1 MYRPREGDVKT
12 KMCRLGKGDTKA
24 AYENLA
30 GAGNQPH
37 RRKGG
42 TVAAEEILAG
52 TGKNSRLIK
61 EDAKESQIRI
71 WPELAS
77 RVTFFN

>member
-1 MYRPREGDVKT
+1 MY
-12 KMCRLGKGDTKA
+12 
-24 AYENLA
+24 
-30 GAGNQPH
+30 H

-77 RVTFFN
+77 RVTFFNYLS